1 MSISFD
7 PSLSSFAPLSVRYS
21 FLVAFLPTEVEHL
34 LYPLDI
40 RFQKVSGLS
49 AKTEVQT
56 IHQGGDNNSMYS
68 LPLKTTYDNLI
79 LEKGRTRSTLNFSIA
94 INDMFFFYTIKPIN
108 ILITAVNPKG
118 TALSAWMVLDAN
130 PVRWSVS
137 DLDAN
142 SNEVIIDTL
151 EFTYRDLKSINI

>member
-1 MSISFD
+1 
-7 PSLSSFAPLSVRYS
+7 
-21 FLVAFLPTEVEHL
+21 
-34 LYPLDI
+34 
-40 RFQKVSGLS
+40 
-49 AKTEVQT
+49 
-56 IHQGGDNNSMYS
+56 MYS

>member
-1 MSISFD
+1 MGTSFD
-7 PSLSSFAPLSVRYS
+7 PATLNLAPLSVRYS
-21 FLVAFLPTEVEHL
+21 FLVVFLPTEVEHL

-49 AKTEVQT
+49 SKTEVQSV
-56 IHQGGDNNSMYS
+56 HQGGDNDSIYS
-68 LPLKTTYDNLI
+68 LPIKTTYDNLI
-79 LEKGRTRSTLNFSIA
+79 LEKGRTRSTMNFSIA
-94 INDMFFFYTIKPIN
+94 INDMFFFYTFKPIN

-118 TALSAWMVLDAN
+118 IALSAWMVLDAS
-130 PVRWSVS
+130 PVRWSAS

-151 EFTYRDLKSINI
+151 ELTYRSLKSISI